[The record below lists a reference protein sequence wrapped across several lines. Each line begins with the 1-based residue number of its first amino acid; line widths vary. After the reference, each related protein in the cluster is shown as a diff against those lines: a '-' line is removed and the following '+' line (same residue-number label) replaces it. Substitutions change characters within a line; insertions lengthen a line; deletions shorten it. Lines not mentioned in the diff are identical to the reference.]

1 MMSAFKES
9 LQPAKPMAG
18 WLTHPGLQSTYR
30 KTTLENG
37 IRILSEQI
45 PSFRSLSVGVWV
57 EVGSRDEDE
66 RSNGISHFVEHM
78 VFKGTRRYSAR
89 KIARSLESLGG
100 YLNAFTSKEHTCFYA
115 RVLDEHLEQAIEVL
129 SELIVYPRFD
139 PKDLEKE
146 KLVVLEEIRNIEDNP
161 DELIHDEFEEALYP
175 NHPIGFPVI
184 GRADNI
190 TRFSSDD
197 LFKYRRSHY
206 IPARIVVAAAGNV
219 VHEKLVATVRRYF
232 KPEAH
237 GRLAHKSTALN
248 RGKASRRRAP
258 KVNGAAKKR
267 EVEKH
272 IAQAHVCLGTVAYS
286 IKSKYRYPLLVLN
299 TLLGDGMSSRLFQN
313 IRELHG
319 LAYSVYSFINFMSD
333 TGSFGIYL
341 GTEKQNVENSLQLI
355 HREISRLKAKPVSRA
370 EIRRT
375 QAQLKGSM
383 MIGLENMTSR
393 MMRLGTGELYFHEYI
408 TLDRI
413 LKNINSVTPEM
424 LQEVAEK
431 LFDDDF
437 TMVIYRPA

>member
-1 MMSAFKES
+1 
-9 LQPAKPMAG
+9 
-18 WLTHPGLQSTYR
+18 
-30 KTTLENG
+30 
-37 IRILSEQI
+37 
-45 PSFRSLSVGVWV
+45 FRSLSVGVWV

-78 VFKGTRRYSAR
+78 AFKGTRRYSAR

-115 RVLDEHLEQAIEVL
+115 RVLDEHLEQAIDVL
-129 SELIVYPRFD
+129 SELILYPRFD
-139 PKDLEKE
+139 PKDVEKE

-175 NHPIGFPVI
+175 SHPIGFPVI
-184 GRADNI
+184 GKADNI

-206 IPARIVVAAAGNV
+206 NPARLVVAAAGNV
-219 VHEKLVATVRRYF
+219 VHEKLVDTVRRYF
-232 KPEAH
+232 KPDAYD
-237 GRLAHKSTALN
+237 RLARGSTALN
-248 RGKASRRRAP
+248 RGEASRRRAA

-267 EVEKH
+267 EVEKP

-286 IKSKYRYPLLVLN
+286 IKSKYRYTLFVLN
-299 TLLGDGMSSRLFQN
+299 TLLGDGMSSRLYQN

-319 LAYSVYSFINFMSD
+319 LAYSVYSFINLMSD

-355 HREISRLKAKPVSRA
+355 HREISRLKAKLVSRA
-370 EIRRT
+370 ELRRT

-393 MMRLGTGELYFHEYI
+393 MMRIGTGELYFREYI

-413 LKNINSVTPEM
+413 LKNIDSVTPEM
-424 LQEVAEK
+424 LQEVAQK